1 MCAFYKPF
9 YNNSTWCRHVH
20 WEHVRLSPTS
30 PAPGNIFGTLAV
42 FTTVNTAL
50 QVPGF
55 PAGTTDEWQLN
66 SSSAILNLPAGSSV
80 LYAELVWA
88 GTFRTDTED
97 VLPFLNDD
105 ITFTTPSGTFA
116 VTPDPLPR
124 SKVQ

>member
-1 MCAFYKPF
+1 MPF
-9 YNNSTWCRHVH
+9 INRFTTTVPGAVTFTGNTLG
-20 WEHVRLSPTS
+20 LSPTS

-66 SSSAILNLPAGSSV
+66 SSSAILNIPAGSSV

-97 VLPFLNDD
+97 VLPFLNDN
-105 ITFTTPSGTFA
+105 ITFTTPAGTFS
-116 VTPDPLPR
+116 VTP
-124 SKVQ
+124 